1 MLKVLTCNGWVFQ
14 DTVGKCLTF
23 CESTLNKPADLN
35 KLTYCLF
42 FNGECMKI
50 ARERRR
56 IDR

>member
-35 KLTYCLF
+35 KLTYGSF
-42 FNGECMKI
+42 FKGERIKKD
-50 ARERRR
+50 RERRK